1 MAAYLFEIQER
12 TVFPNPETLLIE
24 PFKSIWERDKT
35 KTKEKALEELAY
47 IEFMASMKKS
57 NPYKGYPEDVKKEKI
72 ENEIITIKNWKPDKL
87 VLQGI
92 EKIKEFQTD
101 ASTSYIY
108 YMSAKIGLEK
118 MREFFLNFDMNERNI
133 KSGTPLYKPKDI
145 TSAIN
150 DIEKNLQNLKALEKR
165 VEEEIFEEER
175 NKGNK
180 EISPFAKKNGL
191 D

>member
-12 TVFPNPETLLIE
+12 TVFPNAETLLIE
-24 PFKSIWERDKT
+24 PFKSIWERDKS
-35 KTKEKALEELAY
+35 KGKEKALEELAY

-57 NPYKGYPEDVKKEKI
+57 NPYKGYPEDIKKEKI
-72 ENEIITIKNWKPDKL
+72 ENEVITIKNWKPDKL

-92 EKIKEFQTD
+92 EKIKEFQTN

-108 YMSAKIGLEK
+108 YISAKIGLEK
-118 MREFFLNFDMNERNI
+118 MREFFLKFNMNERNI
-133 KSGTPLYKPKDI
+133 KSGMPLYKPKDI